1 MIQSGTIKLSTG
13 KYRIPTTLRCDGN
26 KVFVTMPFN
35 RILINE
41 IKMMQGARWHGFD
54 DDNPRKVWSIAN
66 TPRNEFQLKFLS
78 GENPYERYDRPYKEI
93 EFKRNLYDHQKLFV
107 QHFMTRK
114 HAIAAGEMGTGKSL
128 AAIEVA
134 ERVYTKCINE
144 RGVVHPSE
152 VIWYIGPKSGVKAFK
167 LEIDKWKSFIRPDL
181 KTYDG
186 LVKVMNNW
194 QDGDPAP
201 LMVIFD
207 ESSKVKTPTAQR
219 SKAAMHLADAI
230 RNEYDEEGFI
240 LEMSGSPA
248 PKSPLDWWHQCEVA
262 CPGFLKE
269 GDIHKFKSRLC
280 IIEERQSITG
290 GVYPHVVAWLDD
302 ENKCAKCGK
311 LIDDECHHFNPDYPD
326 RNHGF
331 VKSKNEIQ
339 YLYERMRGLVVVVF
353 KKDCLDLPEKQ
364 FVKVEITPSVEIL
377 RAAKLISKVSTRAV
391 ECLTLLRELSD
402 GFQYKEIETGRNEC
416 PACHGKKEVEKFIP
430 NDGVDPSMIIGHDDE
445 GYPLK
450 PHEVKPEL
458 FKKELRPCDFCGGS
472 GDVPHLERVVESFPC
487 PKDDQLIADLE
498 DHEDIGRLVVWGGFT
513 GTIDK
518 LVELVHKQGWST
530 LRVDGRGYSATDPHN
545 NTYDSDEFLIAMDR
559 THPRYQELLDL
570 YPKICFIGHPKAGGM
585 ALTLHASPTAIFYS
599 NDFSGEARF
608 QAIDRIHR
616 AGMDENRGCII
627 KDYIHLKTD
636 QLVLNNLEKK
646 RELQA
651 MTMGEVLT
659 ILKETENESRRV

>member
-1 MIQSGTIKLSTG
+1 MIESGKIKLSTG
-13 KYRIPTTLRCDGN
+13 KYRIPVTLIAEGKRVYV
-26 KVFVTMPFN
+26 KMPFN
-35 RILINE
+35 RVLINE

-54 DDNPRKVWSIAN
+54 DENPRKIWSIAN
-66 TPRNEFQLKFLS
+66 SSRNEFQLKFLS
-78 GENPYERYDRPYKEI
+78 GENPYARYDKPLEDF
-93 EFKRNLYDHQKLFV
+93 EFRRNLYAHQELFV
-107 QHFMTRK
+107 KHFMTRK

-134 ERVYTKCINE
+134 ERVYQKYIKE

-167 LEIDKWKSFIRPDL
+167 LELEKWKSFIRPEL
-181 KTYDG
+181 NTYEG
-186 LVKVMNNW
+186 LVRVINNW
-194 QDGDPAP
+194 QEGDPAP

-207 ESSKVKTPTAQR
+207 ESSKIKTPTAQR

-230 RNEYDEEGFI
+230 RAEYDEEGYI

-248 PKSPLDWWHQCEVA
+248 PKSPVDWHNQCEIA

-280 IIEERQSITG
+280 LIEERQSITG
-290 GVYPHVVAWLDD
+290 GVYPHVVTWLDD
-302 ENKCAKCGK
+302 ENKCAKCGNYE
-311 LIDDECHHFNPDYPD
+311 DHECHHYNPEYPE
-326 RNHGF
+326 RHHTF
-331 VKSKNEIQ
+331 EKSTNEIQ
-339 YLYERMRGLVVVVF
+339 YLYERMKGLVVVVF

-364 FVKVEITPSVEIL
+364 FVKVEITPTVEIL
-377 RAAKLISKVSTRAV
+377 RAAKLITKIATRAI
-391 ECLTLLRELSD
+391 ESLTLLRELSD
-402 GFQYKEIETGRNEC
+402 GFQYKEVENGTEEC
-416 PACHGKKEVEKFIP
+416 PACHGNKEVAKYIP
-430 NDGVDPSMIIGHDDE
+430 NEGVDPATIIGHDDE

-458 FKKELRPCDFCGGS
+458 FKKEMRPCDFCGGQ
-472 GDVPHLERVVESFPC
+472 GNIPHYERQVESFSC
-487 PKDDQLIADLE
+487 PKDDQLISDLE
-498 DHEDIGRLVVWGGFT
+498 DHEDIGRLVVWAGFT

-518 LVELVHKQGWST
+518 LVDLVHKQGWAT
-530 LRVDGRGYSATDPHN
+530 LRVDGRGFVATDPHN
-545 NTYDSDEFLIAMDR
+545 NPCDSDEFLIAMDR
-559 THPRYQELLDL
+559 THPRFQELLES

-636 QLVLNNLEKK
+636 QLVLDNLEKK
-646 RELQA
+646 RQLQSL
-651 MTMGEVLT
+651 TMGEVLSV
-659 ILKETENESRRV
+659 LKETENESRRV